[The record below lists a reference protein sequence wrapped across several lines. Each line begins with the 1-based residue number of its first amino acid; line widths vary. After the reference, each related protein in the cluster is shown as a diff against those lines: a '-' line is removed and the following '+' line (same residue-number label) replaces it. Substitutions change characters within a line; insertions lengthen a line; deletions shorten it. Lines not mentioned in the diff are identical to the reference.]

1 MRLSSVQAMLVA
13 LLAVAAPATAQIAQ
27 AAADASA
34 EAAAP
39 AQPATPQE
47 CGVLPLAE
55 AERITPEAAAFGRA
69 YVPVDRMMDMV
80 NRKLRNEI
88 QRTMA
93 ANAGTAEL
101 LSSNPGLGALIEQA
115 LIDLGNRC
123 YPLHLANL
131 QDRSAQIMSLFA
143 NSAQLRE
150 ATRFT
155 LSAPAHRLQ
164 QAGFAM
170 AMADEGELRTL
181 TTEQRQAML
190 MREVQRTFEAMPV
203 AERTAMIR
211 FIGSPAGQA
220 FNAAQPELQQALAAW
235 LEQTGIALLPLAE
248 LTTVQVVGE
257 FMDRQSAAPPVI
269 PAARPA
275 GTPAEDRP

>member
-1 MRLSSVQAMLVA
+1 MRRRTFAIAIACGSLVA
-13 LLAVAAPATAQIAQ
+13 AVPVSAQPVEAIVAIQPATA
-27 AAADASA
+27 A
-34 EAAAP
+34 E
-39 AQPATPQE
+39 
-47 CGVLPLAE
+47 CCVLPLAE

-69 YVPVDRMMDMV
+69 YVPDDQMMEIV
-80 NRKLRNEI
+80 NRRLRSEI
-88 QRTMA
+88 QRTVA
-93 ANAGTAEL
+93 ANPRSAEVL
-101 LSSNPGLGALIEQA
+101 ASNPGLGTLIEQA

-123 YPLHLANL
+123 YPLHVANL

-155 LSAPAHRLQ
+155 LSAPARRLQ

-190 MREVQRTFEAMPV
+190 MREIQRTFEAMPV
-203 AERTAMIR
+203 AERTAMFR
-211 FIGSPAGQA
+211 FTSSSAGQA
-220 FNAAQPELQQALAAW
+220 FAAAQPELQQALAAW
-235 LEQTGIALLPLAE
+235 MEQTGIALLPLAE

-257 FMDRQSAAPPVI
+257 YLDRQAAPQPVVPATL
-269 PAARPA
+269 PAAMPA
-275 GTPAEDRP
+275 DSAS